1 MTAPVEYWATEELP
15 GITWDPNT
23 EPPDDDGEGP
33 GIETV
38 TVQGD
43 LL

>member
-1 MTAPVEYWATEELP
+1 VTVPVEYWATEELP
-15 GITWDPNT
+15 GITWDPT
-23 EPPDDDGEGP
+23 PEPPDDDGEP

-38 TVQGD
+38 NVTGD

>member
-1 MTAPVEYWATEELP
+1 VTAPVEYWATEEIP
-15 GITWDPNT
+15 GTTWDPNA
-23 EPPDDDGEGP
+23 EPPDDDEP

-38 TVQGD
+38 HVIGD

>member
-1 MTAPVEYWATEELP
+1 VTVPVEYWATEEIP
-15 GITWDPNT
+15 GTTWNP
-23 EPPDDDGEGP
+23 EPPDDDGEP

-38 TVQGD
+38 NVTGD

>member
-1 MTAPVEYWATEELP
+1 VTAPVEYWAAEELP
-15 GITWDPNT
+15 GITWDPNA
-23 EPPDDDGEGP
+23 EPPHDDGDGP

-38 TVQGD
+38 HVIGD

>member
-1 MTAPVEYWATEELP
+1 MTAAVEYWATEEIP
-15 GITWDPNT
+15 GITWDPNA
-23 EPPDDDGEGP
+23 EPPDDDEGP

-38 TVQGD
+38 NVIGD